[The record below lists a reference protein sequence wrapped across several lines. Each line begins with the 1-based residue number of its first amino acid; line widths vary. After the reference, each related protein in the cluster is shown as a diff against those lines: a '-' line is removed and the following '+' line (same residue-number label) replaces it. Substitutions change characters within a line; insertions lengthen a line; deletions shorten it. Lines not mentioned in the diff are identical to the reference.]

1 MSPIRTRARGAAIEI
16 AIVLALSASLAGVSV
31 GLLALQ
37 YGEVLRFGTADAFTV
52 GAAGLAAGTVV
63 RVTVR
68 LHRRWK
74 MEIGRFTAAAALC
87 ALAAVVGAVVVMIP
101 GECPGGLFSTGRC
114 GVKEAAAWGQVAGLA
129 AIVNF
134 GLAGLVLAFLRF
146 VRSVPR
152 VVRDVAGD
160 GTAQGL
166 DWIRAIRAAGS
177 GPSGW
182 WASARQRR
190 SRGRE
195 SQGRPRH
202 PSEPKGRPTPR
213 RAEAERARRKR
224 LRAGA

>member
-37 YGEVLRFGTADAFTV
+37 YGEVLRFGTADAFTI

-87 ALAAVVGAVVVMIP
+87 ALAAVVGAAVVMIP

-134 GLAGLVLAFLRF
+134 GLAGLVLALLRF
-146 VRSVPR
+146 VRSLPR
-152 VVRDVAGD
+152 AVRDVAGD

-166 DWIRAIRAAGS
+166 DWIRAIRAT

-182 WASARQRR
+182 WASARRRR
-190 SRGRE
+190 SRDQG
-195 SQGRPRH
+195 SKGRPRH
-202 PSEPKGRPTPR
+202 PGEPKGRPTPR

-224 LRAGA
+224 LRAGT